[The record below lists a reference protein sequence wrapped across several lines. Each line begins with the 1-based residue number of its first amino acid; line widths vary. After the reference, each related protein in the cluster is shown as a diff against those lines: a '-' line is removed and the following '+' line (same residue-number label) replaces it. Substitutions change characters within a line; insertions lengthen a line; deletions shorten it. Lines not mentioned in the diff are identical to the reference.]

1 MKKLDIV
8 WFVGLLLMCSEVLA
22 KRRRS
27 GSSAAVPP
35 EVVGWLLV
43 AVLVVGAI
51 ALLVTFA
58 DFFSAL
64 FSVAWVGVLVWML
77 GQLHVDAAW
86 CAYAEFLAPEKLHEL
101 CVADDGTP
109 HGELWR
115 YSAYLGFGLFDAAL
129 VGAMIW
135 FAGRGVRRRIQAD
148 RERRERILKGLRAKL
163 PLMSQALIEAHVA
176 DAMALVKVMRRQ
188 WKRPVTDSEV
198 TSVVELKLALIARSQ
213 AAGRA
218 LTQDEIRAVFNERRI
233 RQA

>member
-1 MKKLDIV
+1 M
-8 WFVGLLLMCSEVLA
+8 
-22 KRRRS
+22 
-27 GSSAAVPP
+27 
-35 EVVGWLLV
+35 
-43 AVLVVGAI
+43 
-51 ALLVTFA
+51 
-58 DFFSAL
+58 
-64 FSVAWVGVLVWML
+64 
-77 GQLHVDAAW
+77 
-86 CAYAEFLAPEKLHEL
+86 HEL

-188 WKRPVTDSEV
+188 WKRPPTAKSLRW
-198 TSVVELKLALIARSQ
+198 SS
-213 AAGRA
+213 
-218 LTQDEIRAVFNERRI
+218 
-233 RQA
+233 

>member
-1 MKKLDIV
+1 
-8 WFVGLLLMCSEVLA
+8 
-22 KRRRS
+22 
-27 GSSAAVPP
+27 
-35 EVVGWLLV
+35 
-43 AVLVVGAI
+43 
-51 ALLVTFA
+51 
-58 DFFSAL
+58 
-64 FSVAWVGVLVWML
+64 
-77 GQLHVDAAW
+77 
-86 CAYAEFLAPEKLHEL
+86 
-101 CVADDGTP
+101 
-109 HGELWR
+109 
-115 YSAYLGFGLFDAAL
+115 
-129 VGAMIW
+129 MIW